1 MTKLTYSFLLFFLF
15 SVMMF
20 AQETFSF
27 ESVRFEK
34 TEVYLDEAH
43 AYNYSID
50 ENYYFEIT
58 NLKGEKLITGK
69 ITPLGNKKFASQIHF
84 VTVDRMFSNPT
95 IIGRNDLILNL
106 NTYGVIQKNFELNDK
121 KLNQFIDEF
130 NGQNS
135 SDVKII
141 D

>member
-1 MTKLTYSFLLFFLF
+1 MKSAYYFLIFLFFPMVIL
-15 SVMMF
+15 
-20 AQETFSF
+20 AQNKMSF

-34 TEVYLDEAH
+34 TEVYLDEVL

-50 ENYYFEIT
+50 EDYYFEIT

-69 ITPLGNKKFASQIHF
+69 ITPLGNKKFSSQIHF
-84 VTVDRMFSNPT
+84 VTVERMFSNPT

-106 NTYGVIQKNFELNDK
+106 NTYGIIKRNFEFNDK
-121 KLNQFIDEF
+121 KLNQFIDKF
-130 NGQNS
+130 NGINP
-135 SDVKII
+135 SDVNII

>member
-1 MTKLTYSFLLFFLF
+1 MKLTYSFLLFFSF

-58 NLKGEKLITGK
+58 NLKGKKLITGK
-69 ITPLGNKKFASQIHF
+69 ITPLGNKKIASEIHF